1 MLLPPNH
8 FADLKNID
16 RFELNQNSTNT
27 KNLIIFLPGLGACRT
42 KANRLQKSWI
52 WPFFAH
58 FLVK

>member
-42 KANRLQKSWI
+42 KANRLQKM
-52 WPFFAH
+52 A
-58 FLVK
+58 K